1 MAVVVTG
8 ENAGRSEG
16 GKDAARGGKAGA
28 GAAGGLRAELHK
40 SQKAVLHRDLLWRLF
55 WSQQQGDAAGAH
67 QPAIRCE
74 NSHGSGIS
82 EMIEQR
88 ILSKLDLK
96 QSLFVLAGKP
106 GAAAGVKLLR

>member
-1 MAVVVTG
+1 MTG

-16 GKDAARGGKAGA
+16 GNGAARGGKAGA

-74 NSHGSGIS
+74 NSHGSES
-82 EMIEQR
+82 PR
-88 ILSKLDLK
+88 
-96 QSLFVLAGKP
+96 
-106 GAAAGVKLLR
+106 

>member
-16 GKDAARGGKAGA
+16 GNGPAKGGKAGA

-55 WSQQQGDAAGAH
+55 WSQQQGDGGGH
-67 QPAIRCE
+67 KPAISCE

>member
-1 MAVVVTG
+1 MVVTG

-16 GKDAARGGKAGA
+16 GKDAAKGGKAGA

-74 NSHGSGIS
+74 NSHGSVS

-96 QSLFVLAGKP
+96 QRLFVLAGKP